1 MFPENKKCS
10 KDLQIAESNDNA
22 VSKNINNINKIFA
35 KIQTPISNKNIRNNR
50 NSHICAVFSHRSS
63 KSLSI

>member
-1 MFPENKKCS
+1 MFPENKKFS

-35 KIQTPISNKNIRNNR
+35 KI
-50 NSHICAVFSHRSS
+50 
-63 KSLSI
+63 